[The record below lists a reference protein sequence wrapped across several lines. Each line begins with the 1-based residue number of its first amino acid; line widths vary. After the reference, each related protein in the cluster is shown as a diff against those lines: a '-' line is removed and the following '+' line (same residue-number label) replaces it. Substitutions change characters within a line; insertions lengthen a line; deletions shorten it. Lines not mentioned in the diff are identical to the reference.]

1 MKGCFILLGILASSN
16 VVLNSNGMWFA
27 VWWIVLFQF
36 LVYDFLALM
45 LNTCVKVERRRDGE
59 REREEICGHGTG
71 GENELESPPSVSVCV
86 WCE

>member
-59 REREEICGHGTG
+59 RERERKYVDMEQAERTSWNHH
-71 GENELESPPSVSVCV
+71 PV
-86 WCE
+86 